1 MAINHERQQQPEHK
15 NAQGFIVEGHK
26 HIIEALGLMKDWVT
40 ALIGIQTAAIG
51 AIAAFSEIEQ
61 KTRLTRLQ
69 SIIVC
74 LIIAA
79 FGWSIICGSFVL
91 NMLPGCAQRVP
102 QDESRDI
109 YSMRTK
115 GDRTLGFWAINFRNW
130 FIFGIALFVVFIV
143 VRTWPF

>member
-1 MAINHERQQQPEHK
+1 MAINPERRQQSEQE

-61 KTRLTRLQ
+61 KTRLTWPQ
-69 SIIVC
+69 SVIVY
-74 LIIAA
+74 ITVIA
-79 FGWSIICGSFVL
+79 FGFSIVSGSFVL

-102 QDESRDI
+102 QDGSRDI
-109 YSMRTK
+109 YSMKTT
-115 GDRTLGFWAINFRNW
+115 GDRTLGFWAKNFRNW
-130 FIFGIALFVVFIV
+130 FIFGIALFGVFIV